1 MHSNIVLTATMGNT
15 IRPLGQTGPVE
26 DSRPPAAAPWIAE
39 AFGPPA
45 RPWWQQ
51 AWIAARIR
59 RIEGGPAALPA
70 SGDAAGTDEPA
81 GSSGGSSGG
90 RGGKDGG
97 GGGVCSLPNDA
108 AFLLRALMA
117 LVDQRF
123 DLLSRV
129 QVHRDAGVEQVCME
143 KGASWGL
150 IDVEGRGTDL
160 LPSPTS
166 FMYVQRVCGVKAL
179 AWAMAA
185 VAGAQIFLCFLVFSR
200 ALGLASRRTVS
211 ALLRQ

>member
-1 MHSNIVLTATMGNT
+1 MRNT
-15 IRPLGQTGPVE
+15 TVRPLSQPGPVE
-26 DSRPPAAAPWIAE
+26 DSRSPAAAPWIAE

-70 SGDAAGTDEPA
+70 PGDAAGTDGSA
-81 GSSGGSSGG
+81 GSSGGGSGG
-90 RGGKDGG
+90 RAGKDGG

-123 DLLSRV
+123 DMLRA
-129 QVHRDAGVEQVCME
+129 QVHRGTRGVEQVWMGKRE
-143 KGASWGL
+143 RRASWVL
-150 IDVEGRGTDL
+150 IDVDGRGTDSSAFPNL
-160 LPSPTS
+160 
-166 FMYVQRVCGVKAL
+166 FYVRTYSAC
-179 AWAMAA
+179 
-185 VAGAQIFLCFLVFSR
+185 AG
-200 ALGLASRRTVS
+200 
-211 ALLRQ
+211 